1 MPPLRGKLSADNFP
15 LRGGKGDTYEGGIR
29 VIAAMK
35 WKGVIKENSNMD
47 QVMTVMDIFPT
58 LSSAAKVNMN
68 VSKEINGRNM
78 WPAIAENK
86 RIKLQDDI
94 FFASE
99 TPNYGEFHTTVFNE
113 QFKLVQ
119 IISSSLLEVNVEN
132 KLFNIQDDP
141 NEYNNLAEK
150 YPSLVREMAE
160 KIRKW
165 RALHPI
171 SGTRAQL
178 VPPPG
183 WRAPKDWSSYTIPLN
198 QLQDDP
204 SLGFGTHAHQIL
216 DFLLKDHG
224 RIIYDCNENDWERG
238 KCKPAKTHENH

>member
-1 MPPLRGKLSADNFP
+1 
-15 LRGGKGDTYEGGIR
+15 
-29 VIAAMK
+29 
-35 WKGVIKENSNMD
+35 
-47 QVMTVMDIFPT
+47 
-58 LSSAAKVNMN
+58 
-68 VSKEINGRNM
+68 
-78 WPAIAENK
+78 
-86 RIKLQDDI
+86 
-94 FFASE
+94 
-99 TPNYGEFHTTVFNE
+99 
-113 QFKLVQ
+113 
-119 IISSSLLEVNVEN
+119 
-132 KLFNIQDDP
+132 
-141 NEYNNLAEK
+141 
-150 YPSLVREMAE
+150 MAE

-238 KCKPAKTHENH
+238 KCKPAKKHENH

>member
-1 MPPLRGKLSADNFP
+1 
-15 LRGGKGDTYEGGIR
+15 
-29 VIAAMK
+29 MK

-68 VSKEINGRNM
+68 VSKKINGRNM

-150 YPSLVREMAE
+150 YPALVREMAE

-238 KCKPAKTHENH
+238 KCKPAKKHENH

>member
-1 MPPLRGKLSADNFP
+1 MCIRDRSEVIDRTRRVNVLGVSARPMFAAVVDALDQAIGQVLKTLEDEGIEEETLVLFSSDNGGAAYAGGGADNFP

-68 VSKEINGRNM
+68 VSKKINGRNM

-99 TPNYGEFHTTVFNE
+99 TPNYGEFHTTVF
-113 QFKLVQ
+113 LSL
-119 IISSSLLEVNVEN
+119 IHISE
-132 KLFNIQDDP
+132 P
-141 NEYNNLAEK
+141 
-150 YPSLVREMAE
+150 
-160 KIRKW
+160 
-165 RALHPI
+165 
-171 SGTRAQL
+171 TR
-178 VPPPG
+178 P
-183 WRAPKDWSSYTIPLN
+183 Y
-198 QLQDDP
+198 
-204 SLGFGTHAHQIL
+204 
-216 DFLLKDHG
+216 
-224 RIIYDCNENDWERG
+224 
-238 KCKPAKTHENH
+238 

>member
-1 MPPLRGKLSADNFP
+1 
-15 LRGGKGDTYEGGIR
+15 
-29 VIAAMK
+29 
-35 WKGVIKENSNMD
+35 
-47 QVMTVMDIFPT
+47 
-58 LSSAAKVNMN
+58 MN
-68 VSKEINGRNM
+68 VSKKINGRNM

-86 RIKLQDDI
+86 RIKLQDDN

-204 SLGFGTHAHQIL
+204 SLGFGAHAHQIL

-238 KCKPAKTHENH
+238 KCKPTKKHENH